1 MDIETLAMQ
10 IFESCSVEEVRLLI
24 STLQDGLYSMEIDHP
39 YVRSPF
45 VQEYV
50 GVYDNP
56 DAHRIRIAATM
67 VQTGN
72 DIYIYPDHYSEV
84 A

>member
-1 MDIETLAMQ
+1 MDIEILAAQ
-10 IFESCSVEEVRLLI
+10 IFGSCSAEEVRLLI
-24 STLQDGLYSMEIDHP
+24 AALQGRFSNLHHP

-50 GVYDNP
+50 GIYGNP
-56 DAHRIRIAATM
+56 DAHRIKVAATM
-67 VQTGN
+67 V
-72 DIYIYPDHYSEV
+72 DISNNAYIYPDHYSEV